1 MPEMPNAPAEPS
13 ATNGGPSTARTI
25 TVDLDRK
32 LDERL
37 GLIARWKK
45 TTQEELLARIVEDYP
60 RRAEQRRLTVQVNER
75 AAARLAAAA
84 ATIGMSEEELIAE
97 AIDNYSPPESKAR
110 SWPTLFWLGLLVLPP
125 VLMFAS
131 PQFATSGS
139 AMAWIVFALVML
151 ACCAGAAVLVT
162 AVVYAEWVV
171 IKYGVIGLIVAA
183 ACGMSG
189 VLSMFADAYWSL
201 ASLIPASFNLPMS
214 RVDAV
219 YFTLGTFTTT
229 GTGRFSPQTP
239 GAELLVCSQVVLG
252 WGFVAVLVALLV
264 PRAAAAYKRQ
274 SNGRIIVHTGQL
286 PADDPR

>member
-1 MPEMPNAPAEPS
+1 MPNTPAPAEPN
-13 ATNGGPSTARTI
+13 ATNDSSSTGRTI

-37 GLIARWKK
+37 GWIARWKK
-45 TTQEELLARIVEDYP
+45 TTQQEILVRIVEDYP
-60 RRAEQRRLTVQVNER
+60 RRAEQRRFSVQVNE
-75 AAARLAAAA
+75 AIAARLAATA
-84 ATIGMSEEELIAE
+84 ATIGMSEEALIAE
-97 AIDNYSPPESKAR
+97 AIENYSPPESKDR
-110 SWPTLFWLGLLVLPP
+110 SWPSLLWLGLLVLPLA
-125 VLMFAS
+125 LMFAS
-131 PQFATSGS
+131 PQFGHSGS
-139 AMAWIVFALVML
+139 PAAWTVFGLGMF

-162 AVVYAEWVV
+162 AVIYAEWVV
-171 IKYGVIGLIVAA
+171 IKYGVIGLIIAA

-189 VLSMFADAYWSL
+189 VLSMFAYAYWSL
-201 ASLIPASFNLPMS
+201 ASLIPASFNLPMT

-239 GAELLVCSQVVLG
+239 GAELLVCCQVVLG

-274 SNGRIIVHTGQL
+274 SNGRIIVRTEHR
-286 PADDPR
+286 A